1 MFAGLFSD
9 PTFNHFS
16 SSFCLW
22 MKPDRADVVV
32 IKGKR
37 SDGPEA
43 FAQTFLKLSPFVG
56 TYAAVRPFQIWVLQ
70 EQNCGT
76 EVSYTET
83 WGPRKRK
90 SRNEFSYP

>member
-1 MFAGLFSD
+1 MYLRVCDRKGELWALKSVQCAPAAARGGWRRAVFAGVFSD

-43 FAQTFLKLSPFVG
+43 FGQTFLKLSPFVG
-56 TYAAVRPFQIWVLQ
+56 TYAALRPF
-70 EQNCGT
+70 
-76 EVSYTET
+76 
-83 WGPRKRK
+83 
-90 SRNEFSYP
+90 